1 MSAILAMILGILAV
15 AYALL
20 PRLMGRVYTML
31 PDESVDGDDLV
42 DAETT
47 ALSAWSVA
55 AGELG
60 HDVTPE
66 AALPSED

>member
-1 MSAILAMILGILAV
+1 MSATLAMILGILAV
-15 AYALL
+15 GYALL
-20 PRLMGRVYTML
+20 PRLIGRIYPML
-31 PDESVDGDDLV
+31 PDESVDGDDLI

-60 HDVTPE
+60 HDVTSE
-66 AALPSED
+66 AASPSED

>member
-1 MSAILAMILGILAV
+1 
-15 AYALL
+15 
-20 PRLMGRVYTML
+20 MGRVFPRL
-31 PDESVDGDDLV
+31 PDESVDEDDTV
-42 DAETT
+42 DVEAA